1 MSAYIVSRV
10 KIFNLEVMQKYMKDA
25 PATVAAFGGRY
36 VVRSNDVQALEGEWE
51 HERMVVVE
59 FADRQAALA
68 WYESDLYRP
77 LRDLRQS
84 NAEAVILLVD
94 GVPDLI

>member
-10 KIFNLEVMQKYMKDA
+10 KILDIEAMRRYMNEA

-36 VVRSNDVQALEGEWE
+36 LVRGNDVQALEGGWE

-59 FADRQAALA
+59 FSDKRSALA
-68 WYESDLYRP
+68 WYYSDTYRP
-77 LRDLRQS
+77 LRELRQS
-84 NAEAVILLVD
+84 SAETVILLAE
-94 GVPDLI
+94 GVPTSV